1 MTNEQTTSLGRPRLS
16 DDEETVVVSVTMP
29 ESYRNWLQQQD
40 RSTSQAIRTLI
51 EAAMAREDEGT
62 Q

>member
-1 MTNEQTTSLGRPRLS
+1 MTNEQTASLGRPRLS
-16 DDEETVVVSVTMP
+16 DDEPTVVASVTMP
-29 ESYRNWLQQQD
+29 ESYRDWLQQQD

-51 EAAMAREDEGT
+51 EAAMAREDEDA